1 MSREIKFTNQEHGW
15 LIDGI
20 NDLQAAIQAFDD
32 EMVTQEPSDT
42 VDHLRDTANGLL
54 GFLRRKTMETPR
66 ESVERRAI
74 NAAGMAVHHINGDR
88 NDNRLENLTLVRKD
102 GVSA

>member
-1 MSREIKFTNQEHGW
+1 MSREIKFTNQERGW

-32 EMVTQEPSDT
+32 EMVTQDPSDT
-42 VDHLRDTANGLL
+42 VDHPRDTANGLL
-54 GFLRRKTMETPR
+54 GFLRRKVMETPR
-66 ESVERRAI
+66 ESVERQAI
-74 NAAGMAVHHINGDR
+74 NAAGMAVYHINGDR
-88 NDNRLENLTLVRKD
+88 NDNRLENLTLARKD